1 MPRGRPKI
9 LSNYEKT
16 KVKKMRE
23 SLAEQNISRFD
34 AMNDSNL
41 LKVLYID
48 TSGKVYVS
56 LEYHDDLLRRI
67 GDSVTDLIK

>member
-23 SLAEQNISRFD
+23 CLAEQNISRFD
-34 AMNDSNL
+34 AMNDSSL
-41 LKVLYID
+41 LKLLYID

-56 LEYHDDLLRRI
+56 LQYHDETLQRI
-67 GDSVTDLIK
+67 GESVTALIN

>member
-23 SLAEQNISRFD
+23 ILAEQNISRFD

-56 LEYHDDLLRRI
+56 LQYHDDTLNRI
-67 GDSVTDLIK
+67 SESVSGLIN